1 MKSLV
6 LAAAVLVPG
15 AWLNAQQLPDTS
27 FAVHNAHPAYELG
40 GGPTVCMD
48 AAHHNFHTLSGRY
61 YAFDKLIR
69 GDGFPTRS
77 LTQALS
83 PGALEGCDLV
93 VVAGALAAENA
104 VVEGD
109 PEATRSGWNYP
120 HPPAFEPEEVAEL
133 LAWLHAGGGLLLIMD
148 HSPFGGAV
156 ADLAALVG
164 TVPLNGG
171 AMYRLFGD
179 PDPEALLVVAEE
191 VGYTVERLRQALGAP
206 GALGDHPILRGREG
220 IDEPVRSIM
229 TFGGTAFLP
238 SGRVEPLLKLPS
250 DAFGLVSTPSVP
262 RELWPRYP
270 MTGWLAGGAI
280 EAGQGRAVVLG
291 EAAMCTAQRRG
302 PDGAAMGM
310 NNRLAVGNAQ
320 FCLNVVRWLAGV
332 L

>member
-1 MKSLV
+1 MRPLV
-6 LAAAVLVPG
+6 LAAAILVPG
-15 AWLNAQQLPDTS
+15 AWLNAQQFPDTS
-27 FAVHNAHPAYELG
+27 FAVPNAHPAYELG
-40 GGPTVCMD
+40 AGPTVCMD
-48 AAHHNFHTLSGRY
+48 AAHHNFHTLNGRY
-61 YAFDKLIR
+61 YAFDKLVR
-69 GDGFPTRS
+69 GDGFRTRS
-77 LTQALS
+77 LIQAFS
-83 PGALEGCDLV
+83 PETFRQCDLV

-109 PEATRSGWNYP
+109 PEATRSGWDYP
-120 HPPAFEPEEVAEL
+120 HLPAFKPAEVDAL

-171 AMYRLFGD
+171 ATYRLFGE
-179 PDPEALLVVAEE
+179 PDQEALQGAAQE
-191 VGYTVERLRQALGAP
+191 VGYTAERLRQALGTP
-206 GALGDHPILRGREG
+206 GELGDHPILRGREG
-220 IDEPVRSIM
+220 IDEPVGSIM

-238 SGRVEPLLKLPS
+238 SNRVEPLLELPG
-250 DAFGLVSTPSVP
+250 DAFGLVSTPRVP
-262 RELWPRYP
+262 QELWPRYP

-280 EAGQGRAVVLG
+280 EAGEGRAVVLG

-302 PDGAAMGM
+302 PDGGAMGM
-310 NNRLAVGNAQ
+310 NNGLALGNAR